1 MKKTTLLIIAAFC
14 ATLALTSCEVE
25 KSTNNLLG
33 TWDLKSTTD
42 YYENGRKETVEP
54 KDGEWQRYTFT
65 ESTVRIT
72 SNGTPSSLPLPYLV
86 EDISLPYDVEEDDIV
101 IRASVGGFA
110 VDFFELEIEKLTN
123 STLKIKIENPIELED
138 GIDYSI
144 STYKRL

>member
-1 MKKTTLLIIAAFC
+1 MKKATSLIIAAFC

-54 KDGEWQRYTFT
+54 RNGEWERYTFT
-65 ESTVRIT
+65 ESTVTIT
-72 SNGTPSSLPLPYLV
+72 SNEKPSETYL
-86 EDISLPYDVEEDDIV
+86 YFVEEDDIV
-101 IRASVGGFA
+101 IGASVAGFE
-110 VDFFELEIEKLTN
+110 VEFFELEIEKLTN
-123 STLKIKIENPIELED
+123 STLKIKTEKNPFGFKE